1 MFLNQVLV
9 DSSLE
14 NLRANQ
20 FEIFW
25 LFFRGHETSFIMM
38 VDWIIKPFCRQ
49 YRSTLFDKFE
59 ACLSSCHHQCHHQ
72 IIYFVQSGGVHP
84 PVVWLQ
90 IKRFSESQILVIAAH
105 REECDNNVLPDTSEL
120 LMLEYGC
127 VIHNPDL
134 CSFQSPKDL
143 DMPQRKSSRL
153 RRARRLLTIKS
164 KLVKA
169 PAIKINTVGRGNPLF
184 TLPLAVTSSCPS
196 LIFKRYLQF

>member
-1 MFLNQVLV
+1 MSPPMSPPNYLFCAEWRRPSPGCMTSNKTL
-9 DSSLE
+9 
-14 NLRANQ
+14 LRKPDLGNCSAQ
-20 FEIFW
+20 RGMRQQC
-25 LFFRGHETSFIMM
+25 LARHFRAPNAG
-38 VDWIIKPFCRQ
+38 
-49 YRSTLFDKFE
+49 L
-59 ACLSSCHHQCHHQ
+59 
-72 IIYFVQSGGVHP
+72 
-84 PVVWLQ
+84 
-90 IKRFSESQILVIAAH
+90 
-105 REECDNNVLPDTSEL
+105 
-120 LMLEYGC
+120 LEYGC
-127 VIHNPDL
+127 VIHNPEL